1 MARFTNSVV
10 SAVVALAV
18 AASACGSGQESP
30 DIPLSDQIVEFNA
43 SSSYTEATF
52 ASALETTPLTVFV
65 IDGVEDPYPVSDLFV
80 VGTVLEV
87 SGGKGYSWSG
97 EPQIVGQPSNQRLH
111 DFNDSEADISTVR
124 LSVRVVHSLYRDKA
138 FEGLK
143 EITVGLALLSP
154 VDLESLKSEV
164 TGKTIVAPLYSN
176 EGHVYSYYEPGV
188 FEVFRG
194 GESLGYVDA
203 DNEVTFPA
211 AHTVDPYPEG
221 AASIKLEDLLDPPR
235 TVHLTKI
242 DGRLIRSNE

>member
-1 MARFTNSVV
+1 MV
-10 SAVVALAV
+10 SAIVALAV
-18 AASACGSGQESP
+18 AASACGSGQESA
-30 DIPLSDQIVEFNA
+30 DIPLSDQIVELNA
-43 SSSYTEATF
+43 GSTYVEVPF

-80 VGTVLEV
+80 VGTVQEV

-97 EPQIVGQPSNQRLH
+97 EPQTEGQASSRRLH
-111 DFNDSEADISTVR
+111 DFDDSEADISTVH
-124 LSVRVVHSLYRDKA
+124 LSVRVTHSLYRDKA

-154 VDLESLKSEV
+154 IDLGSLKSEV

-176 EGHVYSYYEPGV
+176 EVSIFADHEPGV

-194 GESLGYVDA
+194 GEFLGYVDA

-211 AHTVDPYPEG
+211 ARTFNPYPEG
-221 AASIKLEDLLDPPR
+221 AASIKLEELLDPPR
-235 TVHLTKI
+235 TVNLTKI
-242 DGRLIRSNE
+242 DGRLTRSDE

>member
-30 DIPLSDQIVEFNA
+30 DISLSDQIVEFNA
-43 SSSYTEATF
+43 SSTYVEVPF

-65 IDGVEDPYPVSDLFV
+65 IDGVEDPYPVSDLFL
-80 VGTVLEV
+80 VGTVQEV

-97 EPQIVGQPSNQRLH
+97 EPQIEGQASSQRLH
-111 DFNDSEADISTVR
+111 DFNDSEADISTVH
-124 LSVRVVHSLYRDKA
+124 LSVRVIHSLYRDKA

-154 VDLESLKSEV
+154 IDLESLKSEV

-176 EGHVYSYYEPGV
+176 EISIFADYEPGV

-211 AHTVDPYPEG
+211 ARTFNPYPEG

-235 TVHLTKI
+235 TVNLTKI
-242 DGRLIRSNE
+242 DGRLTRSDE

>member
-18 AASACGSGQESP
+18 AASACGSGQESAN
-30 DIPLSDQIVEFNA
+30 ISLSDQIVELNA
-43 SSSYTEATF
+43 DYEEAPF
-52 ASALETTPLTVFV
+52 ASALELTPLTVFV

-87 SGGKGYSWSG
+87 SGGKGYSWPG

-111 DFNDSEADISTVR
+111 DFNDSEADISTVH

-143 EITVGLALLSP
+143 EITVGLSLLSP
-154 VDLESLKSEV
+154 VDLESLKSEI
-164 TGKTIVAPLYSN
+164 TGKTIVAPLHN
-176 EGHVYSYYEPGV
+176 ERYGFADDGSGV
-188 FEVFRG
+188 FGVLLG
-194 GESLGYVDA
+194 GEFLGYVDA

-211 AHTVDPYPEG
+211 ARTVDPYPEG

-242 DGRLIRSNE
+242 DGRFIRSDE